1 MGNQQLC
8 CNYKD
13 KDVHGQDFSNE
24 KPPGIEKA
32 SARSSRRAGT
42 KNNLDKSQMD
52 DLMKEA
58 KKNEDKIV
66 KMQAN
71 VRGFL
76 SRKVNKKEDIKD
88 PKPQLSNRS
97 MNK

>member
-13 KDVHGQDFSNE
+13 KDQHGQDFSQE
-24 KPPGIEKA
+24 KAPGIEKSKV
-32 SARSSRRAGT
+32 SARSSMRGT
-42 KNNLDKSQMD
+42 KPELEKEQLD

-58 KKNEDKIV
+58 KKNESKIV

-76 SRKVNKKEDIKD
+76 SRKIN
-88 PKPQLSNRS
+88 
-97 MNK
+97 